1 MAAELIPL
9 AIASAFWP
17 TLVAIVIISL
27 RAPHPVRLLVA
38 FLAGGLLT
46 TVTIGLVVIY
56 ALQDSS
62 LLTRDK
68 STTDWVV
75 YVLGGV
81 IALALAYALA
91 RRKPKERQRPS
102 EQVDAPPGKMERM
115 LARGVP
121 IAFLAG
127 IVLNVVPGVFPVI
140 ALKDIAELN
149 YSVPLTVL
157 TVLLFYVVM
166 FAFIEVPLVAY
177 LVAPARTASETVRF
191 NDWLDRNSRRL
202 LIYAL
207 AGFGALLIVRGIVA
221 GLT

>member
-27 RAPHPVRLLVA
+27 RAPHPVRLLLA
-38 FLAGGLLT
+38 FLIGGLLT
-46 TVTIGLVVIY
+46 TITIGLLLIY
-56 ALQDSS
+56 SLQDSA

-68 STTDWVV
+68 PTTDWVA
-75 YVLGGV
+75 YVAGGV
-81 IALALAYALA
+81 LALALAYALA
-91 RRKPKERQRPS
+91 RRKPSERPRPS
-102 EQVDAPPGKMERM
+102 EKADAPPGRMERM

-121 IAFLAG
+121 VAFLAG
-127 IVLNVVPGVFPVI
+127 IVLNIVPGVFPVI

-149 YSVPLTVL
+149 WSVPATVV
-157 TVLLFYVVM
+157 TVTLFYVVM

-177 LVAPARTASETVRF
+177 VAAPARTQRETVRF

-202 LIYAL
+202 VIYAI
-207 AGFGALLIVRGIVA
+207 AGFGALLIARGIVA
-221 GLT
+221 LLT